1 MPSSPSF
8 DKIVRNVPTYYPNA
22 TPAIMTTSVTS
33 DVAFMRD
40 DSQLTGDMI
49 IQGSL
54 FVTDSIFV
62 GLEPSLN
69 IENVNALTAS
79 FISVGTLQVDMITGL
94 SGGINSDTDLIDN
107 FFNEGDTTHT
117 GNMKIE
123 GNLIVTGLLATGTN
137 NTLDE
142 FSFTGNL
149 SVGGDIYIDNVHSVK
164 DAILNLIERVNAL
177 ENT

>member
-1 MPSSPSF
+1 MTSP
-8 DKIVRNVPTYYPNA
+8 VA
-22 TPAIMTTSVTS
+22 A

-40 DSQLTGDMI
+40 DSQLQGDMI

-54 FVTDSIFV
+54 FVTDSIFI

-79 FISVGTLQVDMITGL
+79 FISVGTLHVDMITGL
-94 SGGINSDTDLIDN
+94 SGGINSDTDLIEN
-107 FFNEGDTTHT
+107 FFNEGDTVHA
-117 GNMKIE
+117 GNMKVD

-137 NTLDE
+137 NALDE

-149 SVGGDIYIDNVHSVK
+149 SVGGDIYMDTIQSVK
-164 DAILNLIERVNAL
+164 DAILNLRARVDAL
-177 ENT
+177 EVQ